1 MSDVQKGEGPG
12 HPFRGNQYARGKG
25 GRAAGGGVPTYQ
37 VEGGGRITRADAAER
52 MYGTGSPQHKKA
64 IEMDRRASGPVN
76 ELGTRRLSNGKVTTE
91 HRIRYGD
98 QKWAYQNKTSRD
110 KDWKK
115 MRDEHMATGRANPP
129 KNGKLMGHTLSSASQ
144 SNDSMPRYGG
154 KPNPMNGSKLPPKGS
169 RPTTRSEV
177 LDFGNGRKRWSAARR
192 AEWERR
198 RAPNPQVA
206 GMTKTLHASLPPT
219 TFALSRTLAKMDAV
233 NQALWRARLRI
244 EKGEAKGHPFRGN
257 QFVTSRSNA
266 GGAVRGKDR
275 AAQVHA
281 LNEARRKK
289 RSSMDKPDV
298 KTEAVSSKKPKPKR
312 PEVADKGKPEDPG
325 AKGRANARSHGGN
338 AYGPGGKPDSSPEGE
353 KKKRGK

>member
-1 MSDVQKGEGPG
+1 MDIQKGEGPG

-25 GRAAGGGVPTYQ
+25 RGAAASGGVPTYQ

-64 IEMDRRASGPVN
+64 IEMDRRA
-76 ELGTRRLSNGKVTTE
+76 
-91 HRIRYGD
+91 
-98 QKWAYQNKTSRD
+98 A
-110 KDWKK
+110 
-115 MRDEHMATGRANPP
+115 RAD
-129 KNGKLMGHTLSSASQ
+129 
-144 SNDSMPRYGG
+144 DSTPRYGG

-169 RPTTRSEV
+169 RPTPRSEV

-192 AEWERR
+192 DEWKRR

-206 GMTKTLHASLPPT
+206 GTTKTLTAFLPPT
-219 TFALSRTLAKMDAV
+219 TPALSRTLAKMDAV

-289 RSSMDKPDV
+289 RPSMDKPDV

-338 AYGPGGKPDSSPEGE
+338 AYGPGSKPDSSPEGE